1 MKKFKCYKCGAVA
14 AVEDSATRA
23 VCPKCGTVCS
33 FAPAAPAPVKAPQ
46 PAPQPQ
52 PAAQHV
58 PQPVPQPQPAAQHVP
73 QPAPQPQQQA
83 YAPAPQQ
90 QAYAPVPQQQA
101 YAPVPQQPQQQA
113 YAPMA
118 PQPMAQ
124 PQGMYRPQPAGP
136 SAGVNTVAEYA
147 ERSAIVATLAPWC
160 NPKDYRVL
168 EQTIMT
174 APIDM
179 ARAALNVTLRSPRC
193 ATVCAFLFYLTG
205 IDRIY
210 AGYVALGVCKWL
222 FGILTATIWNI
233 VDLFYVTRYTR
244 KKNFER
250 IIAACGMAMP
260 TAK

>member
-1 MKKFKCYKCGAVA
+1 
-14 AVEDSATRA
+14 
-23 VCPKCGTVCS
+23 
-33 FAPAAPAPVKAPQ
+33 
-46 PAPQPQ
+46 
-52 PAAQHV
+52 
-58 PQPVPQPQPAAQHVP
+58 
-73 QPAPQPQQQA
+73 
-83 YAPAPQQ
+83 
-90 QAYAPVPQQQA
+90 
-101 YAPVPQQPQQQA
+101 
-113 YAPMA
+113 MA

-193 ATVCAFLFYLTG
+193 ATVCACLFYLTG

-222 FGILTATIWNI
+222 FGIFTATIWNF